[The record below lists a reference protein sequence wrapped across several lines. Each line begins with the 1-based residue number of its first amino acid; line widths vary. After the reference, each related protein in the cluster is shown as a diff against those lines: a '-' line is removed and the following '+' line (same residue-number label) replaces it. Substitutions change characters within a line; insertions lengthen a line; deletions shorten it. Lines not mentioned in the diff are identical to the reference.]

1 MMIRDSEKS
10 KGRND
15 LILLISVL
23 AVCLLF
29 WAFQREMGRNSDHR
43 DVVISV
49 DGDVVLKCSL
59 DVFGNFDT
67 EEELRSG
74 AEIYD
79 DRVLSFS
86 EEGVEV
92 KTAMGYN
99 IIRYEIGG
107 GIRCTEADCPDKV
120 CIETGEIKD
129 ATAVIVCLPH
139 SLTARIE

>member
-23 AVCLLF
+23 AVCALF
-29 WAFQREMGRNSDHR
+29 WAFQREMGRNSDPR

-99 IIRYEIGG
+99 IIRYEAGG